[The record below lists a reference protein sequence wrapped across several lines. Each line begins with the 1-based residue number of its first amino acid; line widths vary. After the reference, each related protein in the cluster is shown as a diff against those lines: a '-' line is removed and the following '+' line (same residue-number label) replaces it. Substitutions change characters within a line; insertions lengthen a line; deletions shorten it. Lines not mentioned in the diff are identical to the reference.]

1 MQQKEY
7 IEKLLP
13 LVDNVLPMACRM
25 LGDKGKAEDIVQEVM
40 LSLWEKRKTL
50 KIQTSY
56 KSFLYRA
63 VQNKCLDTLKRTQRL
78 TFSDNEEYGSGKTEQ
93 NSDFDTMNWIAKC
106 IKTLPQVQQD
116 VINMREIDG
125 LEFSEISELL
135 ELQEAYVRVL
145 LTRAKRTLQ
154 EILPKGL

>member
-25 LGDKGKAEDIVQEVM
+25 LGDKGRAEDVVQEVM
-40 LSLWEKRKTL
+40 LSLWERRKTL
-50 KIQTSY
+50 KVQTNY
-56 KSFLYRA
+56 KAFLYRT
-63 VQNKCLDTLKRTQRL
+63 VQNKCLDKLKKTQRI
-78 TFSDNEEYGSGKTEQ
+78 TFSAHQEWESKTEQ
-93 NSDFDTMNWIAKC
+93 GSEFDTMNWIRKC
-106 IKTLPQVQQD
+106 IKTLPQMQQD
-116 VINMREIDG
+116 VLNMREIDG

-135 ELQEAYVRVL
+135 ELKEAHVRVL
-145 LTRAKRTLQ
+145 LSRAKRTLQ

>member
-25 LGDKGKAEDIVQEVM
+25 LGDKGKAEDVVQEVM

-50 KIQTSY
+50 KVQTNY
-56 KSFLYRA
+56 KAFLYRT
-63 VQNKCLDTLKRTQRL
+63 VQNKCLDKLKKTQRF
-78 TFSDNEEYGSGKTEQ
+78 TFSAHQEWESETEQ
-93 NSDFDTMNWIAKC
+93 GSEFDTMHWIHKC
-106 IKTLPQVQQD
+106 IKTLPQAQQD
-116 VINMREIDG
+116 VLNMREIDG
-125 LEFSEISELL
+125 LEFGEISELL
-135 ELQEAYVRVL
+135 GLQEAHVRVL
-145 LTRAKRTLQ
+145 LSRAKRTLQ